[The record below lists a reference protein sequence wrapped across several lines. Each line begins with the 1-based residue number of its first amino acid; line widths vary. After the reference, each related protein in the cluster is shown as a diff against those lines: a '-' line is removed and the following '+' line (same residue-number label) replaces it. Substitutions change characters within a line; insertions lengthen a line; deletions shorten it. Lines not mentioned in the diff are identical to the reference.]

1 MFTDSDLLP
10 ISALQHLVFCPRQCM
25 LIHLEQAWAENR
37 WTAEGRVLH
46 ERVHERQSGTEQGIP
61 VARGLRLVSYR
72 LGLSGMA
79 DFVEYHPA
87 GDPPRSPLA
96 KGGRDSDPPV
106 SPLGKGGSDPDPP
119 VSPLVKGGSG
129 VELPGR
135 VGRWVPFPVEY
146 KRGRPKAHDA
156 DAVQLCAQA
165 LCLEE
170 MLQTAVPAGAL
181 FYGATRRRVP
191 IAFGAALRGR
201 VEQLAARLHE
211 LFDSGITPPP
221 EPGPKC
227 KHCSL
232 QDECLPERPASA
244 AAFVK
249 RMMKEASA
257 GTLDPESPP
266 GRAPSRN
273 PFRT

>member
-1 MFTDSDLLP
+1 MGAGPIHPEADLLP
-10 ISALQHLVFCPRQCM
+10 ISALQHLVFCVRQCM
-25 LIHLEQAWAENR
+25 LIHLELAWSENR
-37 WTAEGRVLH
+37 HTAEGRLLH

-72 LGLSGMA
+72 LGLSGVA
-79 DFVEYHPA
+79 DFVEYHP
-87 GDPPRSPLA
+87 ST
-96 KGGRDSDPPV
+96 DPPV
-106 SPLGKGGSDPDPP
+106 SPLGKGGR
-119 VSPLVKGGSG
+119 G

-135 VGRWVPFPVEY
+135 AGRWVPYPVEY

-181 FYGATRRRVP
+181 FYGQTRRRAPVEFT
-191 IAFGAALRGR
+191 ADLRAR
-201 VEQLAARLHE
+201 VEQLAVRLHE
-211 LFDSGITPPP
+211 LFDLGMTPPP

-232 QDECLPERPASA
+232 KGDCLPDLPTSA
-244 AAFVK
+244 AAYLR
-249 RMMKEASA
+249 RMVRQTIREV
-257 GTLDPESPP
+257 
-266 GRAPSRN
+266 
-273 PFRT
+273 

>member
-79 DFVEYHPA
+79 DFVEYRPV
-87 GDPPRSPLA
+87 GDPPL
-96 KGGRDSDPPV
+96 
-106 SPLGKGGSDPDPP
+106 SPLGKGGRETHSQ
-119 VSPLVKGGSG
+119 SSGTQGSG

-135 VGRWVPFPVEY
+135 EGRWVPFPVEY

-170 MLQTAVPAGAL
+170 MLETAVPAGAL
-181 FYGATRRRVP
+181 FYGATRRRVQ

-201 VEQLAARLHE
+201 VEQLAVRLHE

-232 QDECLPERPASA
+232 QDDCLPDRPASA
-244 AAFVK
+244 AAFIR